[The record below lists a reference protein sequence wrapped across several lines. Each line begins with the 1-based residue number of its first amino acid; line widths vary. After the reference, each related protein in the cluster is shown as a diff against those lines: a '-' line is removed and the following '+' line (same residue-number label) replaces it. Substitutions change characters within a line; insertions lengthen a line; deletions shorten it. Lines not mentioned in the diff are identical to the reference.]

1 MSCSKI
7 LTVDLCRNF
16 NGQRRDL
23 EPLDV
28 VVLLQ
33 LQRRRRRRRK
43 PNELDVVDGLRCLGV
58 GFVVVVVVEAVA
70 GKARV
75 GFGSV
80 LVPELFRVHG
90 LFGLV
95 AVLATGAAGLATGS
109 RVAVAADVPLRVGR
123 QQRLEELAKKF
134 KSNNFGGRS
143 SRVV

>member
-1 MSCSKI
+1 M
-7 LTVDLCRNF
+7 CRNF

-80 LVPELFRVHG
+80 LGPELFRVHG

-95 AVLATGAAGLATGS
+95 AVLATGAAGLAAGS

-123 QQRLEELAKKF
+123 QQRLEEVAKF
-134 KSNNFGGRS
+134 
-143 SRVV
+143 